1 MASKKGKHEIIR
13 LVNKVDGK
21 ETGAYYVVKKN
32 LATAGGKKVE
42 RRKYDPTLRKH
53 VKMTET
59 KCSH

>member
-13 LVNKVDGK
+13 LVCKVDGK

-32 LATAGGKKVE
+32 LAKGGGRVE
-42 RRKYDPTLRKH
+42 RRKYDSDLKKH
-53 VKMTET
+53 VKMTEA